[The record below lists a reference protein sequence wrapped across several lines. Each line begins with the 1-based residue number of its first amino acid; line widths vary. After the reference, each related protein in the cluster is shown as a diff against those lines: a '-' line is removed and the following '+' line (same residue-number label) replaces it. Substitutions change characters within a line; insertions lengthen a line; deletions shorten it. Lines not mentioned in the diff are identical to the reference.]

1 MTNIWSLPER
11 TAGAIVA
18 ATLSALDSMSVLLSV
33 IWNRRTLG
41 GLNYVTDIIR
51 ALFLIKKGL

>member
-11 TAGAIVA
+11 IAGAIVA

-41 GLNYVTDIIR
+41 GLNYATDIIR
-51 ALFLIKKGL
+51 ALFLNKKGL